1 MGLSV
6 CPITKVS
13 HMTPNAAI
21 HGIEFR
27 YGLYDLDA
35 PARSAI
41 KQLWPTI
48 APHLDKAVDD
58 ILNATARVPNIGAV
72 ITQHRAMI
80 KKLEIEHLEALL
92 SGELDGRYFDSCRRT
107 VEQEAALGFDARLRS
122 TAGNF
127 VLRAA
132 IDALTRKHRFS
143 PRRLAEGA
151 KLISKVIAFDV
162 ANAMT
167 LHRQAAE
174 KAAHERRHE
183 IDAAIGEFAGAIGD
197 VLKAINDAS
206 TSLTTTC
213 SNMRQL
219 ADDTL
224 NCMAVAS
231 AAAAETTDRVRITG
245 EATDELSGSIQHI
258 GRETTRGLQLANTA
272 VDDTQRTQHAILA
285 LNDTA
290 KRIGSIV
297 SIISTIASQTNLL
310 ALNATIEAARAGEA
324 GKGFA
329 VVAAEVK
336 ALANQTSHATEEI
349 GQQVTAIQE
358 ATRKSVDEVASI
370 ARLIGQLTEAATSV
384 AAAIEQQSMT
394 TVQIAGSIQ
403 TAAER
408 TAKASAEIL
417 SVEQAA
423 GRSVTAFA
431 EIADLTARVSDR
443 ASDLESKVAAFF
455 TRVRAA

>member
-1 MGLSV
+1 
-6 CPITKVS
+6 
-13 HMTPNAAI
+13 MTPNALI
-21 HGIEFR
+21 DGIEFR
-27 YGLYDLDA
+27 YTLYELDA

-58 ILNATARVPNIGAV
+58 ILNATARVPYINAI
-72 ITQHRAMI
+72 ISQHRAMI
-80 KKLEIEHLEALL
+80 KKLELEHLKALL
-92 SGELDGRYFDSCRRT
+92 SGELDEHYFESCRHT
-107 VEQEAALGFDARLRS
+107 VEQEAAIGFDARLRS

-132 IDALTRKHRFS
+132 IDALAHKHRFS
-143 PRRLAEGA
+143 PHRLADGA

-167 LHRQAAE
+167 LHREAAE
-174 KAAHERRHE
+174 SATLKRRHE
-183 IDAAIGEFAGAIGD
+183 IDGAIGEFAGAIGE
-197 VLKAINDAS
+197 VLKAITDAS
-206 TSLTTTC
+206 TSLTATC
-213 SNMRQL
+213 SNMREL
-219 ADDTL
+219 SDDTL
-224 NCMAVAS
+224 NRMAVAS
-231 AAAAETTDRVRITG
+231 AAAAETTERVRATG

-272 VDDTQRTQHAILA
+272 VADTQRTQQAILA

-290 KRIGSIV
+290 KHIGSIV

-329 VVAAEVK
+329 VVATEVK
-336 ALANQTSHATEEI
+336 ALANQTSRATEEI
-349 GQQVTAIQE
+349 GQQVTAIQD

-370 ARLIGQLTEAATSV
+370 TRLIVQLTEAATSI
-384 AAAIEQQSMT
+384 AAAVEQQSTT
-394 TVQIAGSIQ
+394 TVEIGCSIQ

-408 TAKASAEIL
+408 TASASAEIL

-423 GRSVTAFA
+423 GRGVTAFA
-431 EIADLTARVSDR
+431 EIADLTARVSAR
-443 ASDLESKVAAFF
+443 AGDLESKVAAFI

>member
-1 MGLSV
+1 
-6 CPITKVS
+6 
-13 HMTPNAAI
+13 MTPNALI
-21 HGIEFR
+21 DGIEFR
-27 YGLYDLDA
+27 YTLYELDA
-35 PARSAI
+35 SARSAI
-41 KQLWPTI
+41 KQLWPII

-58 ILNATARVPNIGAV
+58 ILNATGRAAYIKAI

-80 KKLEIEHLEALL
+80 KKLEIEHFKALL
-92 SGELDGRYFDSCRRT
+92 SGELDERYFESCRRT
-107 VEQEAALGFDARLRS
+107 VEQEAAIGFDARLRS

-132 IDALTRKHRFS
+132 IDALARKHRFS
-143 PRRLAEGA
+143 PHTLAEGA

-167 LHRQAAE
+167 LHREAAE
-174 KAAHERRHE
+174 AAALKRRHE
-183 IDAAIGEFAGAIGD
+183 IDAAIGEFAGAIGE
-197 VLKAINDAS
+197 VLKAITDAS

-213 SNMRQL
+213 SSMREV
-219 ADDTL
+219 ADHTL
-224 NCMAVAS
+224 NRLAVAS
-231 AAAAETTDRVRITG
+231 AAAAETTERVRATG

-272 VDDTQRTQHAILA
+272 VEDTQRTQQAILT
-285 LNDTA
+285 LNNTA
-290 KRIGSIV
+290 KHIGSIV

-329 VVAAEVK
+329 VVATEVK
-336 ALANQTSHATEEI
+336 ALANQTSRATEEI
-349 GQQVTAIQE
+349 GQQVTAIQD

-370 ARLIGQLTEAATSV
+370 ARLIEQLTEAATSI
-384 AAAIEQQSMT
+384 AAAVEQQSMT
-394 TVQIAGSIQ
+394 TVEIAGSIQ
-403 TAAER
+403 TAADR
-408 TAKASAEIL
+408 TASASTEIL

-423 GRSVTAFA
+423 GRSVSAFA
-431 EIADLTARVSDR
+431 EIADLTARVSAR
-443 ASDLESKVAAFF
+443 AGDLESKVAAFF